1 MAVFLVGMLERI
13 LFTDLVAR
21 LANIAVTTVLYSSKR
36 RVGKW
41 I

>member
-1 MAVFLVGMLERI
+1 MIMLLAGMLGRI
-13 LFTDLVAR
+13 LFVDLVAR